1 MTKPYHRPVGERKP
15 SPRAPTQP
23 TGCTIHCLACAR
35 ARREGKP
42 WGCGVHV
49 AEDVLP

>member
-15 SPRAPTQP
+15 VPAARTQP
-23 TGCTIHCLACAR
+23 EGCTTHCLACAR

-42 WGCGVHV
+42 WGCLEHVGEGVM
-49 AEDVLP
+49 P